1 MNMPR
6 STKPFCRDLLTKS
19 QGTEI
24 SEMRYIF
31 LSLSLSHF
39 FFYLKISWPLACSYF
54 WRVFWLNIV
63 KNEVYLWYEYY
74 SNLFDGMRREVK
86 FSNTIIEI
94 LWKSRKNE
102 IRKRKKEIWTV
113 ARVMLQPH
121 TILPYFLQTADIINF
136 LLIFIKTHQ

>member
-24 SEMRYIF
+24 SEMRYIS

-63 KNEVYLWYEYY
+63 KNEVYLWYEYC
-74 SNLFDGMRREVK
+74 SNLFGEMGREAN

-94 LWKSRKNE
+94 LWKSRKKE
-102 IRKRKKEIWTV
+102 RQMMWWMWKKKRNFGNDTAKKKKNWIV
-113 ARVMLQPH
+113 A
-121 TILPYFLQTADIINF
+121 IELPKLED
-136 LLIFIKTHQ
+136 